1 MNVKTKLNCAKQLV
15 AAWSLVILMSL
26 TCPFG
31 LLANE
36 NENEDA
42 HAEEAHHKHSLG
54 LFVGVTQEGDENL
67 TTLGIEY
74 AYRIN
79 RLWSVGGVIERA
91 DREKDSTL
99 GVVFVHLW
107 PWKGLFLGGGVG
119 RKDPV
124 EEREWTARATLG
136 YEWEFGKGWL
146 INAQANLDFIE
157 NHDREEVYGI
167 VFGKQ
172 F

>member
-1 MNVKTKLNCAKQLV
+1 L
-15 AAWSLVILMSL
+15 IGL
-26 TCPFG
+26 TCPFS

-36 NENEDA
+36 SGHEEA

-54 LFVGVTQEGDENL
+54 LFVGVTREHDESL
-67 TTLGIEY
+67 STLGIEY

-79 RLWSVGGVIERA
+79 RHWSVGGVIERA
-91 DREKDSTL
+91 DRESDSTL
-99 GVVFVHLW
+99 GVVFVHFW
-107 PWKGLFLGGGVG
+107 PWKGLYLGGGIG

-124 EEREWTARATLG
+124 EERAWTARATLG

-157 NHDREEVYGI
+157 DHDREEVYGI
-167 VFGKQ
+167 VFGRS

>member
-1 MNVKTKLNCAKQLV
+1 MKSKSEYSRRFV
-15 AAWSLVILMSL
+15 AAWSFALIISL
-26 TCPFG
+26 ACPFK
-31 LLANE
+31 LMANE
-36 NENEDA
+36 NEHEEP
-42 HAEEAHHKHSLG
+42 HAEAHHKHSLG
-54 LFVGVTQEGDENL
+54 LFVGVTQEHDESL
-67 TTLGIEY
+67 GTLGIEY

-79 RLWSVGGVIERA
+79 RLWSVGGLIERA

-99 GVVFVHLW
+99 GIVFVHFW

-124 EEREWTARATLG
+124 DEREYTARATLG

>member
-1 MNVKTKLNCAKQLV
+1 
-15 AAWSLVILMSL
+15 MSL
-26 TCPFG
+26 ACPFG

-36 NENEDA
+36 NEHEDT
-42 HAEEAHHKHSLG
+42 HAEEVHHKHALG
-54 LFVGVTQEGDENL
+54 LFVGVTQEHDESLN
-67 TTLGIEY
+67 TLGIEY
-74 AYRIN
+74 SYRIN
-79 RLWSVGGVIERA
+79 RQWSVGGLIERA
-91 DREKDSTL
+91 DRETDSTL
-99 GVVFVHLW
+99 AIAFVHFW

-119 RKDPV
+119 RKDPGD
-124 EEREWTARATLG
+124 ERENTARASLG
-136 YEWEFGKGWL
+136 YEWEFGGGWL